1 MSNENVHPLFQNVLA
16 MLNGDA
22 MLSER
27 HQVIILPDE
36 SNEIMALRDYFA
48 ASALSGLM
56 AHEGGVDPT
65 TSKGDRDY
73 KDATARVAYE
83 IADAMLAERSK

>member
-1 MSNENVHPLFQNVLA
+1 MGDENVRPLFQNVLA

-36 SNEIMALRDYFA
+36 SNEVMAL
-48 ASALSGLM
+48 
-56 AHEGGVDPT
+56 
-65 TSKGDRDY
+65 
-73 KDATARVAYE
+73 
-83 IADAMLAERSK
+83 IAEEEE